1 MTENNGDN
9 VLGMRKEENGMKK
22 NKKVITSTGVPVRE
36 KPLGV
41 RIWNNKGYYVM
52 FIPVLITVLIMN
64 YWPMLGIRFAFYDYK
79 PVGTPSWVGLEHFTK
94 MFGTTAFWTA
104 FKNTLQ
110 LSIMKLILDTTA
122 SVIVSVFLNEM
133 GNLIAKKSLQTV
145 IYLPHFMSWAV
156 VASIFSLLLSP
167 SATGMV
173 NGWLKDLGI
182 IARDQSGIYFLAEKS
197 WWRPIFYLIN
207 MWKETGWG
215 TIIFLATLSGINP
228 ELYEAADIDGA
239 TRMQKIRYVT
249 LPALANTIV
258 TVLILNLAKVMNMFE
273 SVFVLY
279 NNAVYDVSDVIAT
292 YIYRQSF
299 AIALPNYGYTTAV
312 GLFKSLVGGALVII
326 CNQLSKKV
334 RGRGII

>member
-1 MTENNGDN
+1 
-9 VLGMRKEENGMKK
+9 MKK
-22 NKKVITSTGVPVRE
+22 NKKVVTSTGVAVRE
-36 KPLGV
+36 KPLGI
-41 RIWNNKGYYVM
+41 RIWNNRGYYIM
-52 FIPVLITVLIMN
+52 FIPVLITVIIMN
-64 YWPMLGIRFAFYDYK
+64 YWPMLGIRYALYDYK
-79 PVGTPSWVGLEHFTK
+79 PVGTPKLIGFDHFTK
-94 MFGTTAFWTA
+94 MFSTDAFWVA

-110 LSIMKLILDTTA
+110 LSIMKLIITTIT
-122 SVIVSVFLNEM
+122 SVVVSVFLNEM
-133 GNLIAKKSLQTV
+133 GNLLAKKTLQTV

-167 SATGMV
+167 SSTGMV
-173 NGWLKDLGI
+173 NGWLKDLGL
-182 IARDQSGIYFLAEKS
+182 IAQDQAGIYFLAES
-197 WWRPIFYLIN
+197 RWWRPIFYLIN
-207 MWKETGWG
+207 IWKETGWG

-249 LPALANTIV
+249 IPALMNTIV

-279 NNAVYDVSDVIAT
+279 NNAVYDVSDVIST

-326 CNQLSKKV
+326 CNQISKKV